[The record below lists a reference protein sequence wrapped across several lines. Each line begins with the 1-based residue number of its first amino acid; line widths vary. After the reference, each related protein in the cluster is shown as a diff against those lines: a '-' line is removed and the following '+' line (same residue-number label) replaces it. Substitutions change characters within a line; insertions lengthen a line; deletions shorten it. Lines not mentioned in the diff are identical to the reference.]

1 MKFQPVRVLAA
12 CAAIALLFATTS
24 GVSAQQNA
32 GRGQGAA
39 PAARPAAPASADA
52 NFEVLPV
59 AGNVYLF
66 AGTGANVAVQVT
78 EEGAIFVDSSV
89 AAAAPRLI
97 AEVQKMTPRPIRYI
111 INTSADADHVGGNK
125 VLARAGVNLNPNA
138 FNAGGENAAVL
149 AHENVLLRM
158 SAPTGQASPFDV
170 DTWPDRKSTR
180 LNSSHVSESRMPS
193 SA

>member
-1 MKFQPVRVLAA
+1 MYNMPGRLLALVM
-12 CAAIALLFATTS
+12 ALATGYTTLS
-24 GVSAQQNA
+24 LSAQQ
-32 GRGQGAA
+32 
-39 PAARPAAPASADA
+39 RPAAPARASAEA
-52 NFEVLPV
+52 SAKAEIETIQVKPNFYVIF
-59 AGNVYLF
+59 G
-66 AGTGANVAVQVT
+66 GGANVSVQT
-78 EEGAIFVDSSV
+78 GDEGLILVDSGSEAMADKV
-89 AAAAPRLI
+89 LAAVKAI
-97 AEVQKMTPRPIRYI
+97 SSQPIRYI